1 MDGAPGYTHLL
12 THHLSMAIRL
22 CLTIKVFLKVK
33 IAFVLAGFHSTS
45 SSNMLIFQFHF
56 EYTGAWTVVLNF
68 FRLYNLPGRLVD
80 PKLFR
85 NSFEIISSLVYIK
98 FSSEFKKNLFWL
110 KHGIPS
116 DITLQIY
123 GCSGDEASMLL
134 EDLDQRRHSLFI
146 TQAYS
151 WPERDTNVVGVEI

>member
-1 MDGAPGYTHLL
+1 MEHQVTPTYLS
-12 THHLSMAIRL
+12 HHLPMAIRL

-33 IAFVLAGFHSTS
+33 ITFVLAGFHSTS

-56 EYTGAWTVVLNF
+56 EYTGAWTVVLISF
-68 FRLYNLPGRLVD
+68 LYNLPGRLVD

-85 NSFEIISSLVYIK
+85 NSFEIISVWYISTFLQSL
-98 FSSEFKKNLFWL
+98 SKNLFWL

-134 EDLDQRRHSLFI
+134 EDPDQRRHSLFI